1 MDIIKYLWTTFF
13 FSPYKVLY
21 LFGFINGIIIFIV
34 CLVSTYIP
42 CSNNYYCLVEYN
54 NEYYFDNIKNFF
66 NYDLS
71 EIILFSLFTIIFS
84 NIKLLIIM
92 IIQDY
97 TLCHSFLPYKILY
110 LITDIN
116 LSNLTKINKAFGLIF
131 SICYFILDL
140 FFILVFL
147 EIIELNFCGLNRN
160 LKTNIM
166 DRAIV
171 DRKESECII
180 DEDDSFINDDD
191 DNYIIEIKGQKIDGD
206 KQRNKKKLGI
216 EMEGVKN

>member
-1 MDIIKYLWTTFF
+1 M
-13 FSPYKVLY
+13 
-21 LFGFINGIIIFIV
+21 
-34 CLVSTYIP
+34 
-42 CSNNYYCLVEYN
+42 
-54 NEYYFDNIKNFF
+54 
-66 NYDLS
+66 
-71 EIILFSLFTIIFS
+71 
-84 NIKLLIIM
+84 
-92 IIQDY
+92 
-97 TLCHSFLPYKILY
+97 
-110 LITDIN
+110 
-116 LSNLTKINKAFGLIF
+116 
-131 SICYFILDL
+131 
-140 FFILVFL
+140 FL

-206 KQRNKKKLGI
+206 KQRNKKKLVI